1 MGGGQ
6 DTGHRSAVWYWSAER
21 RTINIAIDILGA
33 QGCMLEMCCVC
44 VLSAVD
50 IRGAGHR
57 TSDSWDW
64 TSNILNP
71 QDPWGIENIVSYFTY
86 FRAREKCTILIFI
99 CMEMGHL
106 RSNVTPPP
114 PVCSDLNIC
123 VQGAGCSPN
132 CWCGHDGDWI
142 WSRRLEMGTRARLS
156 PPASVPETTHRR
168 WSPWH
173 RRLCNNFHHLYIQS
187 WWDPAQ
193 SKIL

>member
-1 MGGGQ
+1 MGGGH
-6 DTGHRSAVWYWSAER
+6 DAGHRSAVWYWSRER
-21 RTINIAIDILGA
+21 RTINNAIDILGA
-33 QGCMLEMCCVC
+33 QGWMLEMCCVS

-64 TSNILNP
+64 ASNILNP

-123 VQGAGCSPN
+123 VQGAGCPPN

-156 PPASVPETTHRR
+156 PPASVPETTHGH
-168 WSPWH
+168 WSP
-173 RRLCNNFHHLYIQS
+173 LVTMT
-187 WWDPAQ
+187 PETV
-193 SKIL
+193 